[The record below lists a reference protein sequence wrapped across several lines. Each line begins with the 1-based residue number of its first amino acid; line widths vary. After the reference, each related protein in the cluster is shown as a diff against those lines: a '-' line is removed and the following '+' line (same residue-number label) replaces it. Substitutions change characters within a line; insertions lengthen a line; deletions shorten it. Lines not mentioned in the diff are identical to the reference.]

1 MTSFAD
7 ELHFGVG
14 KVAGVTRDRGG
25 EHLLR
30 RCLGHLMSLMCA
42 RLDTRAAA
50 TPSFEEAQFHF
61 YTFFVLFIFN
71 FFCCF
76 CFHILLLL
84 YCSASLLL
92 HLCLCIAFIKALM

>member
-61 YTFFVLFIFN
+61 YTFFVLFIL
-71 FFCCF
+71 FFF
-76 CFHILLLL
+76 VVF
-84 YCSASLLL
+84 
-92 HLCLCIAFIKALM
+92 AFIYFYCCIVRQAYCFISAFVSRSLKR

>member
-1 MTSFAD
+1 MTSVAD

-14 KVAGVTRDRGG
+14 KVAGVTRDRGR

-30 RCLGHLMSLMCA
+30 RCLGRLMSLMCA

-61 YTFFVLFIFN
+61 YTFYVLFIFN
-71 FFCCF
+71 FF
-76 CFHILLLL
+76 LLFLL
-84 YCSASLLL
+84 SYTFIVLLFGKLIASSLPLYRV
-92 HLCLCIAFIKALM
+92 H